1 MDKVKLLGTN
11 ADASLSFSLR
21 WFLLVLITFSSKF
34 VIYFLCV
41 FHNISHVLISVQT
54 GSDDTAMNETCKS
67 DVILCK
73 AIQEVPDLK

>member
-41 FHNISHVLISVQT
+41 CSTIFPMSSFQ
-54 GSDDTAMNETCKS
+54 CKLE
-67 DVILCK
+67 VMIL
-73 AIQEVPDLK
+73 L